1 MYGLRTAK
9 EARDAKLREWAVS
22 DGVKDLLNEVNTRV
36 EQAILKDQSRFVIV
50 VPADK
55 YEKDTEES
63 DGDITEVK
71 RILESYGYYVQI
83 NPALDENKKLLH
95 SIYVSF

>member
-50 VPADK
+50 VPADR
-55 YEKDTEES
+55 YEKDTEEN

-83 NPALDENKKLLH
+83 GPSLDENKQLH
-95 SIYVSF
+95 YSIYVSF